1 MTESFSLS
9 VNSSLE
15 VPERIWRLGSSFR
28 SQASRVPRIDCCS
41 LNGIVFM
48 RDPNAYGEDSDPGSL
63 SPESHSLVDVKVL
76 AYTLLTRVLH
86 FMGELI
92 A

>member
-1 MTESFSLS
+1 
-9 VNSSLE
+9 
-15 VPERIWRLGSSFR
+15 
-28 SQASRVPRIDCCS
+28 
-41 LNGIVFM
+41 M
-48 RDPNAYGEDSDPGSL
+48 RDPNAYGGDSDPGSL